1 MSKPLRGQSVL
12 IGILLILPTG
22 GKGIADP
29 VGPPSIRGTPPEVSV
44 QALNHMRTRLSDL
57 GIHDRAADFATLRAH
72 TTRGNHYV
80 RLAQTHAGIP
90 IFAAQAVVRVA
101 ADGTTSLAAVDLA
114 SSPELEGLTTA
125 PGIPPEA
132 ALAGAKAWIQ
142 TQFPAAQPA
151 ASTPRLEIFAPEVLA
166 ATGPPRLVY
175 IIELRDP
182 AHPDASHR
190 VLVDAG
196 DGTIVRAFPL
206 SYHALD
212 RRIYDSASTSSSN
225 FNLVR
230 TEGGP
235 PSSIP
240 DANYDYDNLGD
251 TYLWY
256 ALRHGRD
263 AIDGQGGTI
272 YSNVRYCDPFS
283 PCPWSNAMWS
293 DGSTYF
299 GEGWAVDDVVGH
311 EFTHGVTENESGL
324 IYENASGAINES
336 LSDIFGE
343 IVDLTNG
350 HGLDGPD
357 ARWLIGE
364 ELPLFTL
371 RNMADP
377 PQYNQPDR
385 LHSPLYLP
393 PVPNPNNTNDQGGVH
408 TNSGVGNKL
417 AYLLAD
423 GGTFN
428 GHTVTGLGLGPVA
441 DLFYEANAAI
451 LTPASDY
458 SDLFHALRL
467 AAIDL
472 GWSAANR
479 ANLDQACFAVE
490 IGVFHVNNSVSACAN
505 PTGQRVCAGT
515 GGPFYTVGAAMLSM
529 PAGAT
534 VGIVG
539 GTYPETAT
547 WNKPAWLEVST
558 GGPVRI
564 GP

>member
-1 MSKPLRGQSVL
+1 MSPLQRQCVL
-12 IGILLILPTG
+12 IGLLLALPAG
-22 GKGIADP
+22 ERSLADP
-29 VGPPSIRGTPPEVSV
+29 VGSASAGGIPPQISEKALSHIRKSLPE
-44 QALNHMRTRLSDL
+44 L
-57 GIHDRAADFATLRAH
+57 GVYDRVADFVTIKAH
-72 TTRGNHYV
+72 ATRGNHYV
-80 RLAQTHAGIP
+80 RLAQTHAGVLV
-90 IFAAQAVVRVA
+90 FAAQAVVRVA
-101 ADGTTSLAAVDLA
+101 EDGTTSLAAVDLA
-114 SSPELEGLTTA
+114 SAPDLEGVTTV
-125 PGIPPEA
+125 PSITSQA
-132 ALAGAKAWIQ
+132 ARAHAVAWIQ
-142 TQFPAAQPA
+142 SRFPEAQPDG
-151 ASTPRLEIFAPEVLA
+151 ASTPNLQVFAPEVLA
-166 ATGPPRLVY
+166 ATGAPRLVY
-175 IIELRDP
+175 VTEVRDS

-190 VLVDAG
+190 ILVDAG
-196 DGTIVRAFPL
+196 DGAIVRAFPL
-206 SYHALD
+206 TYRALD
-212 RRIYDSASTSSSN
+212 RRIYDSNSTSSSN
-225 FNLVR
+225 VYIVR
-230 TEGGP
+230 TEGQP
-235 PSSIP
+235 PCAIP
-240 DANYDYDNLGD
+240 DANFDYDNLGD
-251 TYLWY
+251 AYVWY

-272 YSNVRYCDPFS
+272 YSNVRYCEPFS

-293 DGSTYF
+293 NGSTYF

-311 EFTHGVTENESGL
+311 EYTHGVTENESGL
-324 IYENASGAINES
+324 IYENTSGAINES

-357 ARWLIGE
+357 GRWLIGE

-377 PQYNQPDR
+377 PQYSQPDR
-385 LHSPLYLP
+385 LHSPLYFP
-393 PVPNPNNTNDQGGVH
+393 PVANPDDSNDQGGVH

-423 GGTFN
+423 GGSFN

-451 LTPASDY
+451 LTPASDW

-505 PTGQRVCAGT
+505 PTGQRVCSGI

-534 VGIVG
+534 ASIVG
-539 GTYPETAT
+539 GTYPEIAT
-547 WNKPAWLEVST
+547 WSKAARLEVST